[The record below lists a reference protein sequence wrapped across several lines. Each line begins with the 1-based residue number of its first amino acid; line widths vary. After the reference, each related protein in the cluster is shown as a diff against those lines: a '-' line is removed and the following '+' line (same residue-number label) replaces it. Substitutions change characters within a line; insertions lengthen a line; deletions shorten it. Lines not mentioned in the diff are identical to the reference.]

1 MILKKYI
8 KLFISCITVAVASI
22 TWSEASQAANLEV
35 VPTAWRLQDYTDG
48 AITIW
53 YTGST
58 CTQGQLILPNTVNND
73 SKDRLWSLILT
84 AKAASKSVGVFY
96 HYEPSV
102 GCLIDSF
109 YLV

>member
-1 MILKKYI
+1 MFLKKYMR
-8 KLFISCITVAVASI
+8 LLISCITFALASI
-22 TWSEASQAANLEV
+22 SWSEAAHATNLEA
-35 VPTAWRLQDYTDG
+35 VPTAWRLQDYNDG
-48 AITIW
+48 AISIF

-58 CTQGQLILPNTVNND
+58 CSQGQLILPNTANND
-73 SKDRLWSLILT
+73 SKQRLWSLILT
-84 AKAASKSVGVFY
+84 AKVASKSVGVFY